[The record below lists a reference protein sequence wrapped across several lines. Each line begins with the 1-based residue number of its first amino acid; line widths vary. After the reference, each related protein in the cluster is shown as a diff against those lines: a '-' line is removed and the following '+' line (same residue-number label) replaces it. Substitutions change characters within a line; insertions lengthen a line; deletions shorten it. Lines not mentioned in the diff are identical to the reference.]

1 MSKVVVKVFKAGYN
15 FLKRMVKVGCCG
27 FPVARRVYYQTFTC
41 VEVQQT
47 FYHPPKEET
56 LRSWRKEAPEGFEFT
71 LKAWQLITHD
81 PKSPTY
87 KRLKFEIP
95 PEAKGRYG
103 GFKTTP
109 EVLEAWRITRKAA
122 QALESRIIIF
132 QTPPSFRPEEEAI
145 KNLKTFF
152 STIERGNFL
161 FGWEPR
167 GWPHELVKSLC
178 EELELIH
185 VVDPFK
191 EEAFGAIV
199 YWRLHGKDGYR
210 YRYCDEELKGL
221 FDKIK
226 PSSIYYVMFNNTN
239 MFEDAQ
245 RFLRIMGDG

>member
-1 MSKVVVKVFKAGYN
+1 MI
-15 FLKRMVKVGCCG
+15 KVGCCG
-27 FPVARRVYYQTFTC
+27 FPVSRKIYYQTFTC
-41 VEVQQT
+41 VEIQQT

-56 LRSWRKEAPEGFEFT
+56 LKSWRKEATEGFEFT

-95 PEAKGRYG
+95 PETKERYG
-103 GFKTTP
+103 GFKPTR
-109 EVLEAWRITRKAA
+109 EVLEAWQITRKAA
-122 QALESRIIIF
+122 KLLEARLIIF
-132 QTPPSFRPEEEAI
+132 QTPPSFRPEEESV

-152 STIERGNFL
+152 STIERESFL

-167 GWPHELVKSLC
+167 GWPVELVRSLC
-178 EELELIH
+178 EELDLIH

-191 EEAFGAIV
+191 EDTCGKIV

-210 YRYCDEELKGL
+210 YRYSDEELEEL
-221 FDKIK
+221 LRKIQ
-226 PSSIYYVMFNNTN
+226 PSSVYYVMFNNTN

-245 RFLRIMGDG
+245 RFLRIVKNG

>member
-1 MSKVVVKVFKAGYN
+1 MI
-15 FLKRMVKVGCCG
+15 KVGCCG
-27 FPVARRVYYQTFTC
+27 FPVSRKIYYQTFTC
-41 VEVQQT
+41 VEIQQT

-56 LRSWRKEAPEGFEFT
+56 LKGWRKEAPEGFEFT

-95 PEAKGRYG
+95 PETKERYG
-103 GFKTTP
+103 GFKPTR
-109 EVLEAWRITRKAA
+109 EVLEAWQITRKAA
-122 QALESRIIIF
+122 KLLEARLIIF
-132 QTPPSFRPEEEAI
+132 QTPPSFRPEEESV

-152 STIERGNFL
+152 STIERENFL

-167 GWPHELVKSLC
+167 GWPGELVRSLC
-178 EELELIH
+178 EELDLIH

-191 EEAFGAIV
+191 EDTVGKIV

-210 YRYCDEELKGL
+210 YRYSDDELEELL
-221 FDKIK
+221 RKIK
-226 PSSIYYVMFNNTN
+226 PSSVYYVMFNNTN

-245 RFLRIMGDG
+245 RFFRIVKNG

>member
-1 MSKVVVKVFKAGYN
+1 M
-15 FLKRMVKVGCCG
+15 MIKVGCCG
-27 FPVARRVYYQTFTC
+27 FPVSRKIYYQTFTC
-41 VEVQQT
+41 VEIQQT

-56 LRSWRKEAPEGFEFT
+56 LKSWRKEATEGFEFT

-95 PEAKGRYG
+95 PETKERYG
-103 GFKTTP
+103 GFKPTR
-109 EVLEAWRITRKAA
+109 EVLEAWQITRKAA
-122 QALESRIIIF
+122 KLLEARLIIF
-132 QTPPSFRPEEEAI
+132 QTPPSFRPEEESV

-152 STIERGNFL
+152 STIERENFL

-167 GWPHELVKSLC
+167 GWPVELVRSLC
-178 EELELIH
+178 EELDLIH

-191 EEAFGAIV
+191 EDTVGKIV

-210 YRYCDEELKGL
+210 YRYSDEELEEL
-221 FDKIK
+221 LRKIQ
-226 PSSIYYVMFNNTN
+226 PSSVYYVMFNNTN

-245 RFLRIMGDG
+245 RFLRIVKNG